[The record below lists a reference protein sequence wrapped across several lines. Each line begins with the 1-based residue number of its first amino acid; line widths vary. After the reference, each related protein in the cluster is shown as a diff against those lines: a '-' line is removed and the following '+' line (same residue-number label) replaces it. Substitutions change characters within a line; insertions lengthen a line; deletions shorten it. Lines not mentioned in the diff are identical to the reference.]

1 MFEFW
6 SSPEVTGIGRLPM
19 APPLDP
25 YPDVASTRAG
35 EPSPWVRSLDGP
47 WQFRLAGT
55 AGERW
60 STIEVP
66 GSWVLQGGESFE
78 FGAPGYTNVIMPFTA
93 DPPSVPEDNPTG
105 IYRRTFTVPAAWS
118 ARRTLLEI
126 GSADSC
132 VSVSVNGRWIGGGT
146 DSRLASTFDVTDALQ
161 RGTNEVELVV
171 PQWSAGSWLEDQDQW
186 WLPGLHRSVRLISV
200 GRTSLGSVALTP
212 GLAADRTTGTLEVE
226 VGVEFAVPEAGWSV
240 EVAVETLGG
249 RRLAGLTAAEVPIFE
264 HGEPLSE
271 LISGAIWAGPVVAGR
286 IEVAGIAPWNHES
299 PQLYRA
305 IATLRSPDGTVAE
318 VRTQR
323 VGFRSVEVRDNELLI
338 NGEPVTILGVNR
350 HEFDPDHGRTLSEDA
365 MRRDL
370 DLMKQHHVNAVRCA
384 HYPDDPRFYDLC
396 DEYGLYVID
405 EANIET
411 HARQASLCHD
421 PRYTAAFIERGVR
434 LVQRDRNHACIIAWS
449 LGNESGYGP
458 AHDAMAAWMRRVD
471 PSRPLHYEGPLMH
484 DLYADA
490 PVTDLVC
497 PMYATVDQI
506 TAWANS
512 GRDLRRPL
520 ILCEFNHAMG
530 NAGGLADYVDA
541 FDSVHGLQG
550 GFIWEWCDHGL
561 RRSDGSLGFG
571 GDFGEERHDA
581 NFCCDGLVSAD
592 RVPHPL
598 LGEFARLAQPMRVT
612 LEAGRLVVANRRWFS
627 TLDDVRFG
635 WELRIDGE
643 VTARGEL
650 PVATVAARSA
660 IQVTIPAEARRLS
673 RRAAPEAEVHLDLV
687 AAPRRGPSWAT
698 RGWEAARSQVVLAAG
713 AAPALSPAVGLADRS
728 ELALDLGRGLSI
740 AAPELSLWRAPTD
753 TDGIKQ
759 GWMSGVGARGK
770 WLAWGLDRLAV
781 VERGPVR
788 RSGGGVVRTV
798 RWEAVD
804 FTGHART
811 ILHRQRIEA
820 TEHGLRFEES
830 VDVPVEFDDLPR
842 VGVCFELAAGFERL
856 TWFGPGPGDSYPD
869 RRDMSV
875 GRWSTTV
882 TDTYVEFVVPQEHG
896 HRHDVRWF
904 ELARGRTDRLHI
916 AADRRFGFNVGH
928 HTAADLTAATHDVDL
943 VARPET
949 IVHVDVAHRGLGTAA
964 CGPDTHSRHLVRGGR
979 FRWSWTIER
988 CR

>member
-598 LGEFARLAQPMRVT
+598 LGELGTAHRRRGHRT
-612 LEAGRLVVANRRWFS
+612 RRTAGRHRRRPLGDPGDHS
-627 TLDDVRFG
+627 GGGPSAVPTSG
-635 WELRIDGE
+635 P
-643 VTARGEL
+643 RG
-650 PVATVAARSA
+650 
-660 IQVTIPAEARRLS
+660 
-673 RRAAPEAEVHLDLV
+673 
-687 AAPRRGPSWAT
+687 RGPSRSGCRSAT
-698 RGWEAARSQVVLAAG
+698 RALVGDTGLGSGSVTGGAGSRRGARSVPG
-713 AAPALSPAVGLADRS
+713 RRPCRS
-728 ELALDLGRGLSI
+728 
-740 AAPELSLWRAPTD
+740 
-753 TDGIKQ
+753 Q
-759 GWMSGVGARGK
+759 
-770 WLAWGLDRLAV
+770 
-781 VERGPVR
+781 
-788 RSGGGVVRTV
+788 
-798 RWEAVD
+798 
-804 FTGHART
+804 
-811 ILHRQRIEA
+811 
-820 TEHGLRFEES
+820 
-830 VDVPVEFDDLPR
+830 
-842 VGVCFELAAGFERL
+842 
-856 TWFGPGPGDSYPD
+856 
-869 RRDMSV
+869 
-875 GRWSTTV
+875 
-882 TDTYVEFVVPQEHG
+882 
-896 HRHDVRWF
+896 
-904 ELARGRTDRLHI
+904 
-916 AADRRFGFNVGH
+916 
-928 HTAADLTAATHDVDL
+928 
-943 VARPET
+943 
-949 IVHVDVAHRGLGTAA
+949 
-964 CGPDTHSRHLVRGGR
+964 
-979 FRWSWTIER
+979 
-988 CR
+988 